1 MRYSND
7 NDGSRS
13 VRMASSTRIF
23 SSLGNARIS
32 ETNLSALV
40 AIS

>member
-1 MRYSND
+1 MRYSYD
-7 NDGSRS
+7 NDGLFLNA
-13 VRMASSTRIF
+13 VD
-23 SSLGNARIS
+23 ARIS